1 MTRDVLVTIS
11 GLQTDV
17 VPREDTED
25 EPIEV
30 VTPASYFYKNGKHY
44 LIYEEVTE
52 GFPGVTKN
60 KIKVTDENTIEIL
73 KSGNV
78 NTHML
83 FCKGKD
89 SMTYYDTPY
98 GKMLVGIH
106 TTEVQVEET
115 ENFIR
120 ILIEYGLDVNH
131 DPIADCEI
139 RITVQSKEVKEFPV
153 TETDWQ

>member
-60 KIKVTDENTIEIL
+60 KIKVTDANTI
-73 KSGNV
+73 
-78 NTHML
+78 
-83 FCKGKD
+83 
-89 SMTYYDTPY
+89 
-98 GKMLVGIH
+98 VGIH

-153 TETDWQ
+153 TETDWK

>member
-11 GLQTDV
+11 GLQTDGG
-17 VPREDTED
+17 PREATDD
-25 EPIEV
+25 ETIEV
-30 VTPASYFYKNGKHY
+30 VTAAHYFCKNGKHY

-60 KIKVTDENTIEIL
+60 KIKVANAETVEIL

-83 FCKGKD
+83 FQKGKD

-106 TTEVQVEET
+106 TTDVQVEET
-115 ENFIR
+115 EHFIR
-120 ILIEYGLDVNH
+120 ILIMYGLDVNH
-131 DPIADCEI
+131 EPLADCEI
-139 RITVQSKEVKEFPV
+139 RITVQSKDVKEFPKD
-153 TETDWQ
+153 ESEWQ

>member
-60 KIKVTDENTIEIL
+60 KIKVTDANTIEIL

-78 NTHML
+78 NTLMERCL
-83 FCKGKD
+83 
-89 SMTYYDTPY
+89 
-98 GKMLVGIH
+98 
-106 TTEVQVEET
+106 
-115 ENFIR
+115 
-120 ILIEYGLDVNH
+120 
-131 DPIADCEI
+131 
-139 RITVQSKEVKEFPV
+139 
-153 TETDWQ
+153 

>member
-17 VPREDTED
+17 VPREETDD

-30 VTPASYFYKNGKHY
+30 VTAANYFYKNGKHY

-60 KIKVTDENTIEIL
+60 KIKVANTETVEIL

-83 FCKGKD
+83 FQKGKD

-106 TTEVQVEET
+106 TTDVQVEET

-120 ILIEYGLDVNH
+120 ILIMYGLDVNH
-131 DPIADCEI
+131 EPLADCEI
-139 RITVQSKEVKEFPV
+139 RITVQSKDVKEFPKD
-153 TETDWQ
+153 ESEWK

>member
-1 MTRDVLVTIS
+1 MKNIRREEFYDKRCIS
-11 GLQTDV
+11 DYFRTADRRYSKRGY
-17 VPREDTED
+17 ED

-60 KIKVTDENTIEIL
+60 KIKVTDPNTIEIL

-89 SMTYYDTPY
+89 SMTSYNTPY
-98 GKMLVGIH
+98 GKMLVGINR
-106 TTEVQVEET
+106 TEVQVEET

-131 DPIADCEI
+131 HPNYNWRSEL
-139 RITVQSKEVKEFPV
+139 
-153 TETDWQ
+153 

>member
-60 KIKVTDENTIEIL
+60 KIKVTDANTIEIL

-120 ILIEYGLDVNH
+120 I
-131 DPIADCEI
+131 
-139 RITVQSKEVKEFPV
+139 
-153 TETDWQ
+153 